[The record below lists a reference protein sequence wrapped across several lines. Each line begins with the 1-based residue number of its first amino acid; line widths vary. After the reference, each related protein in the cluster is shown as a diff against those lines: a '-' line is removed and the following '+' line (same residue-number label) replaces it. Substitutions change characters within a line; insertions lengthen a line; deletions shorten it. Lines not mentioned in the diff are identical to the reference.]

1 MSSRIVGRGFE
12 RNLEAGPLQPM
23 IGSFELHLRAEKKSP
38 KTIRTY
44 IEAAQ
49 WLAAEYLIPN
59 GIKFWAD
66 VTARHV
72 QEWTVTLL
80 DRYSDSYA
88 NNQFRALQQFFKWH
102 ATEDPDEPRPNP
114 MANLKPPKV
123 GDKLVPV
130 FTEDELAAMLATC
143 KGGGFQNR
151 RDYAVISLFKDAGI
165 RLSELAGLSLDDVS
179 PASREAT
186 VTGKGDKQ
194 RTVRFTYDTARAL
207 DRYSRERAKHPMARV
222 SALWLGVRGGPMTAS
237 GVYQMIER
245 RGREAGVEVNP
256 HKFRHTFSHNWLDN
270 GGAEGDLMELNGWS
284 SPQMLARY
292 GRSARSARARRHY
305 DDVMGTTRSD
315 HDDATPHGQ
324 GHQQAHCSGNLVG
337 PHARPHRPHPP
348 RARNVPQAIREGGR
362 PRWHAAT
369 RGAPTARRA
378 REARLH
384 APTRETI
391 GSRT

>member
-12 RNLEAGPLQPM
+12 RNLYAGPLQLM
-23 IGSFELHLRAEKKSP
+23 ISSFELHLRAEKKSP

-44 IEAAQ
+44 VEAAQ

-59 GIKFWAD
+59 EIKFWED

-72 QEWTVTLL
+72 QEWTVALL
-80 DRYSDSYA
+80 DCYSDSYA

-130 FTEDELAAMLATC
+130 FAEDELTAILSTC

-151 RDYAVISLFKDAGI
+151 RDYAIISLFKDAGI
-165 RLSELAGLSLDDVS
+165 RLSELANLSLDDVS
-179 PASREAT
+179 PVSREAT
-186 VTGKGDKQ
+186 VTGKGDRQ

-207 DRYSRERAKHPMARV
+207 DRYWRERAKHPMARV
-222 SALWLGVRGGPMTAS
+222 WALWLGVHGGPMTAS

-284 SPQMLARY
+284 SPQMQPGMA
-292 GRSARSARARRHY
+292 AVRA
-305 DDVMGTTRSD
+305 
-315 HDDATPHGQ
+315 
-324 GHQQAHCSGNLVG
+324 
-337 PHARPHRPHPP
+337 
-348 RARNVPQAIREGGR
+348 
-362 PRWHAAT
+362 
-369 RGAPTARRA
+369 A
-378 REARLH
+378 REH
-384 APTRETI
+384 AVTMTTSWETETPMHAMNRCLI
-391 GSRT
+391 DPSVLS

>member
-12 RNLEAGPLQPM
+12 RNLNAGSLQPM

-38 KTIRTY
+38 RTIRTY

-49 WLAAEYLIPN
+49 WFAAEYLIPN
-59 GIKFWAD
+59 GIKFWSD
-66 VTARHV
+66 VTARHI

-102 ATEDPDEPRPNP
+102 ATEDPYEPRPNP

-123 GDKLVPV
+123 SDKLVPV
-130 FTEDELAAMLATC
+130 FTADELAAMLATC

-165 RLSELAGLSLDDVS
+165 RLSELASLRLDDVS

-207 DRYSRERAKHPMARV
+207 DRYSRERARHPMARV
-222 SALWLGVRGGPMTAS
+222 PALWLGVRGGPMTAS

-245 RGREAGVEVNP
+245 RGRQAGVQVNP

-305 DDVMGTTRSD
+305 DDVMG
-315 HDDATPHGQ
+315 G
-324 GHQQAHCSGNLVG
+324 
-337 PHARPHRPHPP
+337 
-348 RARNVPQAIREGGR
+348 
-362 PRWHAAT
+362 
-369 RGAPTARRA
+369 
-378 REARLH
+378 
-384 APTRETI
+384 
-391 GSRT
+391 